1 MNCMSDAHII
11 SATPYGGRNHT
22 VYHTCI
28 SGTRKHKPGSRIVF
42 LPSHPAI
49 RPCAIRDTHPLNG
62 FSDAVVHVNK
72 AVLQATSYFLLK
84 YHRCS
89 KGMAAIIAG
98 ERVGV
103 KEIGITVSIADDPRA
118 KLMYYLSCVFTV
130 IGRDGLPDELLRLS
144 RYQNYRSLAQQDSIK
159 LLVLAKELSP
169 DMLLDKVFFANS
181 ALCGNSSNEFFEVSV
196 VSTTMVVASSIMV
209 GGRQCRVRKI
219 MAFKDTWLVK
229 NYINPILQL
238 IAQVQHSQHRALPST
253 RAALAPARHNNEC
266 CIIL

>member
-1 MNCMSDAHII
+1 
-11 SATPYGGRNHT
+11 
-22 VYHTCI
+22 
-28 SGTRKHKPGSRIVF
+28 
-42 LPSHPAI
+42 
-49 RPCAIRDTHPLNG
+49 
-62 FSDAVVHVNK
+62 
-72 AVLQATSYFLLK
+72 
-84 YHRCS
+84 
-89 KGMAAIIAG
+89 MAAIIAG

-103 KEIGITVSIADDPRA
+103 KEIGTFTSVADDPRA
-118 KLMYYLSCVFTV
+118 KIMYYLSCVFAV

-209 GGRQCRVRKI
+209 GGRECRVRKI
-219 MAFKDTWLVK
+219 MAFKDTWLVN

-238 IAQVQHSQHRALPST
+238 IAMVQRPQQRALPSST
-253 RAALAPARHNNEC
+253 RAASAPARRNNERSS
-266 CIIL
+266 CIMM